1 MKKFKRGFT
10 LVEVSLFLAISGLLL
25 IGIIAG
31 TQNSITAQRF
41 RDSVQNYM
49 EFLRSVYS
57 EVSNPQSP
65 GNGRSD
71 YAIYGKLVTFGQTTA
86 SNGAAIPSSE
96 QRIYVY
102 DVIGQSDSI
111 GTGAVTAALVAAN
124 ANVIV
129 ENKDSSGNTTGVS
142 LAGNVRE
149 YIPTWGAAID
159 DAGKTNGTPYKGSI
173 LIVRHPRSGTISTL
187 VYSGNDGVIQVNE
200 LVKNAN
206 SSKNFTNVRNML
218 KNKLKVVNGF
228 KAGQIDFCVNPNGVG
243 TAADVR
249 RNIRLLSNARNASGV
264 ELVNQDD
271 ADNKCLK

>member
-1 MKKFKRGFT
+1 MRKYKRGFT

-25 IGIIAG
+25 VGVIVG
-31 TQNSITAQRF
+31 TQNSISAQRF
-41 RDSVQNYM
+41 KDSVQNYV

-65 GNGRSD
+65 GSGRSD

-86 SNGAAIPSSE
+86 SNGTAIPDYE

-129 ENKDSSGNTTGVS
+129 ENKDASGNVTSVS

-149 YIPTWGAAID
+149 YVPTWGAAID
-159 DAGKTNGTPYKGSI
+159 TTKNGELYKGSI

-187 VYSGNDGVIQVNE
+187 VYSGNDGVIQVNK
-200 LVKNAN
+200 LVKDAN
-206 SSKNFTNVRNML
+206 SSKNFANVRNML
-218 KNKLKVVNGF
+218 KNKLKVANGF
-228 KAGQIDFCVNPNGVG
+228 KSDEVNFCVNPKGIG
-243 TAADVR
+243 AMADVR
-249 RNIRLLSNARNASGV
+249 RNIRLLANARNVSGV
-264 ELVNQDD
+264 ELINQDD
-271 ADNKCLK
+271 ANNECLK

>member
-1 MKKFKRGFT
+1 MKRFKRGFT

-31 TQNSITAQRF
+31 TQNSISAQRF
-41 RDSVQNYM
+41 KDSVQNYM

-65 GNGRSD
+65 GSGRSD

-86 SNGAAIPSSE
+86 SNGATIPNYE

-124 ANVIV
+124 ANVVI
-129 ENKDSSGNTTGVS
+129 ENKDVSGNITSVS

-159 DAGKTNGTPYKGSI
+159 TTKNGELYKGSI
-173 LIVRHPRSGTISTL
+173 LIVRHPRSGTITTL
-187 VYSGNDGVIQVNE
+187 VYPGSSGVIQVNK
-200 LVKNAN
+200 LVKDAN
-206 SSKNFTNVRNML
+206 NSKNFATVRNML
-218 KNKLKVVNGF
+218 KDKLKVANGF
-228 KAGQIDFCVNPNGVG
+228 KTDEVNFCVNPNGIGV
-243 TAADVR
+243 TADVR
-249 RNIRLLSNARNASGV
+249 RNIRLLANARNASGV
-264 ELVNQDD
+264 ELINQDD
-271 ADNKCLK
+271 TDNKCLK